1 MWSRRLVLGVLLLP
15 LALLV
20 FGDGP
25 AFHAPGT
32 ELASGPRPPRGLPQ
46 PAVVSRRDW
55 GADEDLVREGP
66 HYTAPARAVFV
77 HHTGNP
83 NDYDCADAP
92 DLIRA
97 VQSDHVRQDGWDDI
111 GYNFLVDR
119 CGTIYE
125 GRAGGVGRSVLGA
138 HTKGFNTDTV
148 GIAAIGNFGAGA
160 EVPKPMMDALVK
172 LAAWKLRP
180 GADPLGT
187 VDLVSTNDESRFD
200 EGQVARLHV
209 ISGHRDSFETRCP
222 GDALYGLLP
231 ELRERAAKLRAA
243 APGHSAAARLRPY
256 F

>member
-1 MWSRRLVLGVLLLP
+1 MWSRRPVLGALLLP

-20 FGDGP
+20 FRDGP
-25 AFHAPGT
+25 AVREPSPQA
-32 ELASGPRPPRGLPQ
+32 AVGPRPPRGLPQ
-46 PAVVSRRDW
+46 PAVVTREQW
-55 GADEDLVREGP
+55 HADEDLVKEGP
-66 HYTAPARAVFV
+66 HYTGAARAVFV

-97 VQSDHVRQDGWDDI
+97 VQSDHIQQDGWDDI

-125 GRAGGVGRSVLGA
+125 GRAGGVARSVRGA

-148 GIAAIGNFGAGA
+148 GIAAIGTFGEGA
-160 EVPKPMMDALVK
+160 EVPKPMMEALVK
-172 LAAWKLRP
+172 LTAWKLRP
-180 GADPLGT
+180 GTDPLGT
-187 VDLVSTNDESRFD
+187 VELVSTNDESRFD
-200 EGQVARLHV
+200 RGQVARLNV
-209 ISGHRDSFETRCP
+209 VSGHRDSYETRCP
-222 GDALYGLLP
+222 GDVLYGLLP

-243 APGHSAAARLRPY
+243 VPGHSAAHRLRPS

>member
-20 FGDGP
+20 FRDGP
-25 AFHAPGT
+25 AVHDPQRQFAV
-32 ELASGPRPPRGLPQ
+32 GPRPPRGLPQ
-46 PAVVSRRDW
+46 PAVVSRSRW
-55 GADEDLVREGP
+55 RADEGLVREHP
-66 HYTAPARAVFV
+66 HYTGPARAVFV

-92 DLIRA
+92 KLIRA
-97 VQSDHVRQDGWDDI
+97 VQADHIRQDGWDDI

-125 GRAGGVGRSVLGA
+125 GRAGGVARPVRGA

-148 GIAAIGNFGAGA
+148 GIAAIGSFGEGT
-160 EVPKPMMDALVK
+160 EVPKAMMDALVR

-187 VDLVSTNDESRFD
+187 VDLVSTNAESRFD
-200 EGQVARLHV
+200 KGQVARLHV

-222 GDALYGLLP
+222 GDELYGLLP
-231 ELRERAAKLRAA
+231 ELRERVARLRASV
-243 APGHSAAARLRPY
+243 PGHSASSRLRPY